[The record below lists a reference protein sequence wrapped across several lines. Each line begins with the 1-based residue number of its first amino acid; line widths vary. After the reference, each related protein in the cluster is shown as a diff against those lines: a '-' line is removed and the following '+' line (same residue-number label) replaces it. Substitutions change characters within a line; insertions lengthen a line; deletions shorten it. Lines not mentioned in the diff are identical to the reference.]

1 MKVPWKPIPYDQ
13 CILAVL
19 KTYALR
25 KELPTGKIF
34 TFKHKGVSKA
44 LSSGLSEEQEEAL
57 WETYLNMHLK
67 QTPLRYDRNL
77 QFRAGLGSYMNKAG
91 LVPLMKFE
99 VPKDVLAKYDKGN
112 FETED
117 YVQGVKTIVP
127 LTNLMD
133 KDPPGWLRNETRSSA
148 ILCTSLF
155 LGFARASETA
165 ALKSPSAL

>member
-1 MKVPWKPIPYDQ
+1 MRGGDAIKVPWKPIPYDQ

-19 KTYALR
+19 KAYTLR
-25 KELPTGKIF
+25 KELPTGNIF

-57 WETYLNMHLK
+57 WQTYLNMHLK

-91 LVPLMKFE
+91 LVPLMKYE
-99 VPKDVLAKYDKGN
+99 VPKDVLAKYDKGS

-133 KDPPGWLRNETRSSA
+133 KDNQCFKGPDA
-148 ILCTSLF
+148 DYSL
-155 LGFARASETA
+155 S
-165 ALKSPSAL
+165 LKLQRYWH